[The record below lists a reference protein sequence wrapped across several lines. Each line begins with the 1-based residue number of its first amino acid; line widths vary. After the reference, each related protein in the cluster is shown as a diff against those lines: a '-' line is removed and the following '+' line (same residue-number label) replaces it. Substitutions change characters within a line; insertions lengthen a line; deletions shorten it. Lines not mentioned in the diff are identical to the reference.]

1 MLNQNRI
8 VDKTRTERGRKNKA
22 IEKFQHTFSRH
33 KITSSVSNETVFYD
47 LLLPKFQEP
56 TVANGN
62 LSSFQLTS
70 LYIYV
75 LAKFG
80 KIKISKYYVL
90 IESAFACE
98 FTKTVF
104 DLAAQ

>member
-1 MLNQNRI
+1 MWIKQGQNGEE
-8 VDKTRTERGRKNKA
+8 RTKPQK
-22 IEKFQHTFSRH
+22 KFQHTFSRH
-33 KITSSVSNETVFYD
+33 KTTSSVSNETVFYD
-47 LLLPKFQEP
+47 LLLPKFQKP

-104 DLAAQ
+104 DLPAQ